1 MFYEVIPIR
10 IFRSDSIG
18 ILTYSSELPLKPGH
32 IIEIPLGRGKTFG
45 IVTKKVTSVDF
56 PTKPITRLLYDIP
69 LPSHILKSILW
80 LSEYYLTPLPLAA
93 KLFLP
98 QGLGKKRRKGL
109 SEQIGFPGISATTG
123 AGDRRSARDDGPR
136 SRCPG
141 NHYLSE
147 QASFIA
153 LNLAQK
159 HALSALETIST
170 PTKLLH
176 GVTGSGKTN
185 IYLKLAENALRAQK
199 STILLVP
206 EIALTSQLVQ
216 VFESTFK
223 THICLI
229 HSKQTEAE
237 RHLIWEKIL
246 NSAEPQI
253 IIGPRSALLSP
264 VKDLGLVIIDEAHE
278 STYFQENTP
287 KYSALRLASF
297 MSSSLK
303 IPCIFGTATP
313 LATDYYLA
321 NSKNSLVTLDKKAK
335 STAIAPN
342 FHVISLRDPLLF
354 SKNRYFSDELLK
366 NIEENLKK
374 HRQTLIFHNRRGSA
388 PLTICEK
395 CGWQALCPSCYLPL
409 TLHSDSYKLVCHT
422 CGYTSNVPSSC
433 PDCKHPSIIHKGFG
447 TKLLESELKK
457 LFPKAKIARFDAD
470 NTKEETLNSK
480 FKEVKSGDY
489 DIIVGTQTIAKGLDL
504 PLLATVGIVQADAGL
519 SLPDFSSEEKTFH
532 LLTQVIGRVGR
543 GHLDAA
549 DVFVQTYQPD
559 HPVITS
565 ALKND
570 YQSFYNHILKMR
582 QHGHFPPFY
591 YLAKLSITYKTE
603 SLAIKYA
610 KKYYSYLKSTYGTK
624 IIVSQPTPAFHEHTA
639 LGYTWQIVIHSRSRT
654 TLLSVLSSL
663 PPNPKLHFSIDPP
676 SLL

>member
-10 IFRSDSIG
+10 IFRAKGDG
-18 ILTYSSELPLKPGH
+18 LLTYSSDSELLPGH
-32 IIEIPLGRGKTFG
+32 IVEIPLGRSKTFG
-45 IVTKKVTSVDF
+45 IVIKKVKKVDF
-56 PTKPITRLLYDIP
+56 KTKPIARLLYETP
-69 LPSHILKSILW
+69 LPSHVLKSIFW
-80 LSEYYLTPLPLAA
+80 LNDYYLIPLPLAA

-98 QGLGKKRRKGL
+98 QGLGKKRRIASGSNSPLRK
-109 SEQIGFPGISATTG
+109 ISDTT
-123 AGDRRSARDDGPR
+123 SLN
-136 SRCPG
+136 ST
-141 NHYLSE
+141 
-147 QASFIA
+147 IA
-153 LNLAQK
+153 LNPAQK
-159 HALSALETIST
+159 HALEALHAVPT

-176 GVTGSGKTN
+176 GITGSGKTN
-185 IYLKLAENALRAQK
+185 IYLKLAEKALNAQK

-216 VFESTFK
+216 VFKDTFK
-223 THICLI
+223 TNICLI

-237 RHLIWEKIL
+237 RHLIWESIL
-246 NSAEPQI
+246 NATTPQI

-264 VKDLGLVIIDEAHE
+264 VKNLGLIIIDEAHE

-297 MSSSLK
+297 IASTLK
-303 IPCIFGTATP
+303 ISCILGTATP

-321 NSKNSLVTLDKKAK
+321 NSKNSLVTLKKKAK
-335 STAIAPN
+335 TSAKQPN
-342 FHVISLRDPLLF
+342 FHIISLGDPLLF
-354 SKNRYFSDELLK
+354 SKNRYFSDPLLK
-366 NIEENLKK
+366 NIEDNLKN
-374 HRQTLIFHNRRGSA
+374 HHQTLIFHNRRGSA

-409 TLHSDSYKLVCHT
+409 TLHSDSYNLICHT
-422 CGYTSNVPSSC
+422 CGYASKVPSSC

-447 TKLLESELKK
+447 TKLLETELHK
-457 LFPKAKIARFDAD
+457 LFPAAKIARFDAD

-480 FKEVKSGDY
+480 FKEVKNGDY

-559 HPVITS
+559 HPIITS
-565 ALKND
+565 ALKTD
-570 YQSFYNHILKMR
+570 YDSFYRHTLKLR
-582 QHGHFPPFY
+582 QLGHFPPFY

-610 KKYYSYLKSTYGTK
+610 NQYYSYLLKNHNKSL
-624 IIVSQPTPAFHEHTA
+624 IISRPTPAFHERTT
-639 LGYTWQIVIHSRSRT
+639 LGYTWQITLKSRSRS
-654 TLLSVLSSL
+654 TLLDILKSL
-663 PPNPKLHFSIDPP
+663 PENPKLHFSIDPP

>member
-1 MFYEVIPIR
+1 MG
-10 IFRSDSIG
+10 RS
-18 ILTYSSELPLKPGH
+18 
-32 IIEIPLGRGKTFG
+32 KTFG
-45 IVTKKVTSVDF
+45 IVLKKVTSVDF
-56 PTKPITRLLYDIP
+56 PTKPITRPLYDAP

-80 LSEYYLTPLPLAA
+80 LSDYYLVPLPLSA

-98 QGLGKKRRKGL
+98 QGLGKKRRQKKAEKGE
-109 SEQIGFPGISATTG
+109 EQTEACGHSSDNGSVCDG
-123 AGDRRSARDDGPR
+123 RARNDGPR
-136 SRCPG
+136 PERCPQD
-141 NHYLSE
+141 YCLSE
-147 QASFIA
+147 HPSQIL
-153 LNLAQK
+153 LNQAQK
-159 HALSALETIST
+159 QALKALEAVST

-185 IYLKLAENALRAQK
+185 IYLKLTQNALNNQK

-216 VFESTFK
+216 IFEETFK

-237 RHLIWEKIL
+237 RHLIWESIL
-246 NSAEPQI
+246 NSNHPQV

-264 VKDLGLVIIDEAHE
+264 VKNLGLIIIDEAHE

-287 KYSALRLASF
+287 KYSALRLASS
-297 MSSSLK
+297 MAANLK

-321 NSKNSLVTLDKKAK
+321 QSKNSLVTLSQKAK
-335 STAIAPN
+335 TTAFTPT
-342 FHVISLRDPLLF
+342 FHVINLRDPLLF

-366 NIEENLKK
+366 NIENNLKK

-395 CGWQALCPSCYLPL
+395 CGWQALCPNCYLPL
-409 TLHSDSYKLVCHT
+409 TLHSDTYNLVCHT
-422 CGYTSNVPSSC
+422 CGYTSKVPSSC

-457 LFPKAKIARFDAD
+457 LFKDAKIARFDAD
-470 NTKEETLNSK
+470 NNKDETLNFK

-489 DIIVGTQTIAKGLDL
+489 DIIIGTQTIAKGLDL

-519 SLPDFSSEEKTFH
+519 SLPDFSSEERTFH

-549 DVFVQTYQPD
+549 DVFIQTYQPD
-559 HPVITS
+559 HPVITA

-582 QHGHFPPFY
+582 EKGHFPPFY

-603 SLAIKYA
+603 ALTIKYA
-610 KKYYSYLKSTYGTK
+610 KNYYNVLKNTHGNR
-624 IIVSQPTPAFHEHTA
+624 IIVSQPTPAFHEKTS
-639 LGYTWQIVIHSRSRT
+639 LGYTWQIVIRSRSRAA
-654 TLLSVLSSL
+654 LLSILSSL
-663 PPNPKLHFSIDPP
+663 PDNPKLHFAIDPP